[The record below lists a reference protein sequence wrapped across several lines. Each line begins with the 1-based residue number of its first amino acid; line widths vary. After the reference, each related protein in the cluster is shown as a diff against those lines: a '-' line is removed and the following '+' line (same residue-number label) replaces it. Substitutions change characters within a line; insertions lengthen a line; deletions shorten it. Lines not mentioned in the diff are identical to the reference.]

1 MNDPLSGSPWSAPN
15 TVAGFVQSPPNATLM
30 RWAAAER
37 ERVGDGLIVDI
48 GCGAGRNA
56 TPLAESGWRVVGTDL
71 SAPMLIA
78 ARDRAQAA
86 GVPTRV
92 VLVLA
97 PMKTLPVRS
106 RSADLVIA
114 HGIWNLARSSRE
126 FREGVREAARVAKP
140 GAALFVFTF
149 SRNTLPVDAEPVAG
163 EPFVFTQFS
172 GEPQC
177 FLTESQLLE
186 EMGAAGFHLDA
197 AVPLTES
204 NRRPPHALPGAR
216 TGPVIYEALFRFRC
230 DSSIIEL

>member
-1 MNDPLSGSPWSAPN
+1 MKDPLASSPWSAPN
-15 TVAGFVQSPPNATLM
+15 TVAGFVQAPPNATLM
-30 RWAAAER
+30 RCAAAER

-56 TPLAESGWRVVGTDL
+56 TPLAESGWRIAGTDL

-78 ARDRAQAA
+78 ARDRAEAA

-92 VLVLA
+92 VFVLA
-97 PMKTLPVRS
+97 PMTTVPVRS

-126 FREGVREAARVAKP
+126 FREGVLEAARVAKP

-149 SRNTLPVDAEPVAG
+149 SRNTLPIEAEPVAG
-163 EPFVFTQFS
+163 ETFVFTQFS

-197 AVPLTES
+197 AVPLTEH
-204 NRRPPHALPGAR
+204 NRRPPNALPGAR
-216 TGPVIYEALFRFRC
+216 TGPVIYEALFRFSGVIPR
-230 DSSIIEL
+230 